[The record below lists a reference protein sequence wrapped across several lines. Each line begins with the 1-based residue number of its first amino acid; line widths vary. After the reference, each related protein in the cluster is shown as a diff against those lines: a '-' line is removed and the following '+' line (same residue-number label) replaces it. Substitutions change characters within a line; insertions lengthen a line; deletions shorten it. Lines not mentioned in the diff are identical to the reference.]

1 MSETEN
7 PNQYPDVL
15 IRADRSE
22 LDHKRREKM
31 EDPRGIECYWSVNGT
46 PQRTGRGGAVLF
58 HDGFEVWGIA
68 IVLRVEEG
76 KIWFKPIRDADGLRF
91 DVPEPPTRGFA
102 YVGEDT

>member
-1 MSETEN
+1 MTEAES

-15 IRADRSE
+15 IRADPSE
-22 LDHKRREKM
+22 LTHKRRQNM
-31 EDPRGIECYWSVNGT
+31 ENPWGSECYWSVSGT

-58 HDGFEVWGIA
+58 HDGSQVWGIA

-102 YVGEDT
+102 YVGGDS